1 MGLSFIPTPSN
12 AHLESIQTSLNDF
25 ERKIKLSYFFKERQN
40 KSRTEQSFQKQPFTE
55 KSTWEPPAKLIPEN
69 ISGELSELKLRTQ
82 AVTQSRDSP
91 NLTHSQIGALK
102 NLKLK
107 QHLIIKPAD
116 KGSATVI
123 MNKSDYIFEA
133 ERQLND
139 ENYYKII
146 DKPIYPETS
155 KKISDILDSLWEP
168 HFLTQK
174 QINYLKPPKTPR
186 ARQFYLLPKIH
197 KDVGKWAIPGK
208 MPPGRPI
215 VSDCSSESYRV
226 SEYIDFHLKPVA
238 NKHPSYIK
246 DTGDFLSKL
255 REVKAPKDSLLVTLD
270 IDSLYTNIKTDYGLE
285 SVKKMFD
292 KHPNSLRPDKE
303 ILELLQLCLENNDF
317 QFNGKWYLQTSGTA
331 MGKKFAPNYANID
344 MAIFEEAA
352 LEKAKKKPLVFYSF

>member
-1 MGLSFIPTPSN
+1 
-12 AHLESIQTSLNDF
+12 
-25 ERKIKLSYFFKERQN
+25 
-40 KSRTEQSFQKQPFTE
+40 
-55 KSTWEPPAKLIPEN
+55 
-69 ISGELSELKLRTQ
+69 
-82 AVTQSRDSP
+82 
-91 NLTHSQIGALK
+91 
-102 NLKLK
+102 
-107 QHLIIKPAD
+107 
-116 KGSATVI
+116 
-123 MNKSDYIFEA
+123 
-133 ERQLND
+133 
-139 ENYYKII
+139 
-146 DKPIYPETS
+146 
-155 KKISDILDSLWEP
+155 
-168 HFLTQK
+168 
-174 QINYLKPPKTPR
+174 
-186 ARQFYLLPKIH
+186 
-197 KDVGKWAIPGK
+197 

-246 DTGDFLSKL
+246 DTGDFISKL

-352 LEKAKKKPLVFYSF
+352 LEKAKKKPLVFYRFLDDIFMIWSHSKDEFMEFLDLLNSQRESIKFKHEISENSIDFFRPYHFQRSDFRSIPYS